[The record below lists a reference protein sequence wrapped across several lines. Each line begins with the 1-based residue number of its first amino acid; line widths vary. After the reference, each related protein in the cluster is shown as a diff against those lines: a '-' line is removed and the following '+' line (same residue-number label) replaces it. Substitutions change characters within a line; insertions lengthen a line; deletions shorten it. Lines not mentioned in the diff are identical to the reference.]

1 MGNRFEQ
8 ESRIHNAATSC
19 EIDIT
24 DSVELAD
31 QTFFLVSDREARRIE
46 NLCFE
51 RYVWIPVRIVYDVRL
66 ASPGKGMQWIATE
79 IFRPVDETSAMS
91 VVYGMRPVESMD
103 HATAVV
109 EFLSDRPELLT
120 TGQAQRGFDQLK
132 NYVYGNA

>member
-79 IFRPVDETSAMS
+79 IFRPVDEREAMS
-91 VVYGMRPVESMD
+91 AVYGMTSTDDVERL
-103 HATAVV
+103 AEIV

-120 TGQAQRGFDQLK
+120 NGQAQRGFDQLK
-132 NYVYGNA
+132 NFVENA